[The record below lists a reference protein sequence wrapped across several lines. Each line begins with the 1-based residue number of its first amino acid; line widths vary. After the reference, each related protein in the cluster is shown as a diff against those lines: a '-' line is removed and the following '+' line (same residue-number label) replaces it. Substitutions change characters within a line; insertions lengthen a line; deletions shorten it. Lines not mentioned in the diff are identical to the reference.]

1 MIICVLLVGF
11 MDSQV
16 ACMNTLPN
24 LLWTSLP
31 DCSNPMGTTVV
42 QAVYN
47 HWTGLTG
54 LDFH

>member
-1 MIICVLLVGF
+1 MIICVLLVGY
-11 MDSQV
+11 MNSQV

-42 QAVYN
+42 QAIYN